1 MEATGAFKFT
11 DYRDRLMRFY
21 NEKRYREALDVAV
34 EASSQFPMYDAKTS
48 FWIACLQSRLGE
60 QDEAVLTLQ
69 HAVARKIWW
78 PVEVFQDPDLDTVRE
93 RPEFRKVLEECDRLK
108 HEEQSKGYAPELLVR
123 EPAAGP
129 EKSGWPA
136 FIAFHQRYGEHPE
149 LSSVPWESVLS
160 RGMLLAAPW
169 SSQLHAVDGRC
180 WDNVAV
186 GEKDVKWAFSSLRS
200 RYSINPSKIV
210 LGGFSQGGA
219 LSIYAALKKLVP
231 SQGFVAVA
239 PSDWIAPE
247 RRAFD
252 RAGPSKE
259 FRSFLETV
267 DCRGFRG
274 VIIIGEKDPFL
285 PKIELLHHI
294 MAERGLEGK
303 FIIEP
308 GLGHEYPEGFET
320 KLGSAIDF
328 VLGRTKD

>member
-1 MEATGAFKFT
+1 M
-11 DYRDRLMRFY
+11 RLY
-21 NEKRYREALDVAV
+21 NERRYREALDVAV
-34 EASSQFPMYDAKTS
+34 EAASKFPLYDAKTS

-60 QDEAVLTLQ
+60 QDEAVRTLQ
-69 HAVARKIWW
+69 NAVARKIWW

-93 RPEFRKVLEECDRLK
+93 RPEFRRVLEECERLK
-108 HEEQSKGYAPELLVR
+108 HDEQSKNYAPELLVR
-123 EPAAGP
+123 DPAAGL
-129 EKSGWPA
+129 ERSGWPA
-136 FIAFHQRYGEHPE
+136 LIAFHQRYGEHPE

-169 SSQLHAVDGRC
+169 SSQLHAADGRC
-180 WDNVAV
+180 WDNVQLA
-186 GEKDVKWAFSSLRS
+186 EKDVKWAFSQLRAKY
-200 RYSINPSKIV
+200 RIKLNKIV

-231 SQGFVAVA
+231 CQGFVAVA

-247 RRAFD
+247 RRAVD
-252 RAGPSKE
+252 RTGPSKA

-285 PKIELLHHI
+285 PKIESLYRA

-303 FIIEP
+303 LLIEP
-308 GLGHEYPEGFET
+308 GIGHE
-320 KLGSAIDF
+320 
-328 VLGRTKD
+328 